1 MPTVYTSDEFMQAL
15 HYTLYM
21 TVQHGSADT
30 VVRLMSVKYRKWR
43 LGVLLLR
50 NPLTIDFQNAD

>member
-1 MPTVYTSDEFMQAL
+1 LNSVERTARTFSRMPTVYTSDEFMQAL

-30 VVRLMSVKYRKWR
+30 VVRL
-43 LGVLLLR
+43 
-50 NPLTIDFQNAD
+50 